1 VSQAQTMTAALDRS
15 LARGR
20 LSTGLMLSF
29 AVLAFVLAVVGL
41 YGVISY
47 TVDQR
52 AHEIGIRMALGA
64 ERRDVLR
71 MVLREGLVTAL
82 AGVAIGVGVA
92 LAATRLMTTMLFDTS
107 PTDLGTY
114 AAVAILLVA
123 VSLAAT
129 LAPARR
135 ASAID
140 PVETLR
146 S

>member
-1 VSQAQTMTAALDRS
+1 M
-15 LARGR
+15 
-20 LSTGLMLSF
+20 
-29 AVLAFVLAVVGL
+29 LAVVGL
-41 YGVISY
+41 YGVIWY

-64 ERRDVLR
+64 GRADVLQ

-82 AGVAIGVGVA
+82 AGVAVGTAGA

-107 PTDLGTY
+107 ATDGGTY
-114 AAVAILLVA
+114 AAVAALLVA
-123 VSLAAT
+123 VSLAAA
-129 LAPARR
+129 LVPARR